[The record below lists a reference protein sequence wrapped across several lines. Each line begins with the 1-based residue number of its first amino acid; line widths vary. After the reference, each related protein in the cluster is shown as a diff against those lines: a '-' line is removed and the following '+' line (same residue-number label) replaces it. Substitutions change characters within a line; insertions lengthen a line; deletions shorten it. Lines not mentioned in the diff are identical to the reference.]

1 MKTIC
6 LNPKVDGKQPSL
18 NDRVYS
24 TEGVSM
30 AITTTPFFMGGV
42 KCEVIGEI
50 DTKSN
55 EMNRRV
61 YSPEGISPTLVTC
74 AGGGQEKKIGE
85 TKMNDLRIRKL
96 TEGECMRLM
105 GFEEKDTLA
114 CKEKGLSKANIYHQS
129 GDSIVTTVLAGI
141 FGELLGIDY
150 QRKIQDHCDKLHE
163 ETL

>member
-1 MKTIC
+1 M
-6 LNPKVDGKQPSL
+6 
-18 NDRVYS
+18 
-24 TEGVSM
+24 
-30 AITTTPFFMGGV
+30 
-42 KCEVIGEI
+42 GEI

-85 TKMNDLRIRKL
+85 TEMNDLRIRKL

-129 GDSIVTTVLAGI
+129 GDSLITTIMVGI
-141 FGELLGIDY
+141 IGELFDLDY
-150 QRKIQDHCDKLHE
+150 TTTIEQYVDKLHNE
-163 ETL
+163 VI